1 MVFADTLKR
10 PFVNAS
16 RYALIAVGLCA
27 AVNTVLAGS
36 ASSPGVGDNPNP
48 YSPEYGWLLHEW
60 AVSFAVASVALLGAV
75 VLSRGWF
82 RWLMIIV
89 LVLTWSNGI
98 RPAWHLVDYYGVMH
112 R

>member
-1 MVFADTLKR
+1 MIFADTLKR
-10 PFVNAS
+10 PLVNAI
-16 RYALIAVGLCA
+16 RYAFIVVGLSA

-36 ASSPGVGDNPNP
+36 ASSPGGGSPNP

-60 AVSFAVASVALLGAV
+60 AISFAVASVALLGAF

-98 RPAWHLVDYYGVMH
+98 RPAWHLVDYYGVTH